1 MSRIRSIDTM
11 RVIAIVAVIAIH
23 TNAFTAPPAQMGVA
37 LDVATV
43 INQLARFAVPF
54 FFIMS
59 GYFWAQKVT
68 QPHAVVKPTR
78 DMVKRA
84 LLIFIVWSL
93 VYLVETRLVE
103 SFANGPSG
111 ALDQILLNVKKALS
125 NPINTGLQGT
135 KAHLWFL
142 PSLIMSVIIS
152 ALLIRLHCER
162 LLMVLAVVFYLV
174 ALAGTPYSDTPLGFR
189 IHFNFRNG
197 PFISLL
203 FFVTGYF
210 MRRYTPGAH
219 WLRSGIL
226 LACAGIALH
235 FTELSLL
242 HARWGTPM
250 AQDFVL
256 GTYPFGVGMAMIALS
271 NPRYLNFTPA
281 AAVGPLVLG
290 IYASH
295 YIFVDLLRP
304 IDQQFAGNWAWSIVH
319 IAAVFLLSY
328 LLVRMLAMFSATR
341 KIVS

>member
-11 RVIAIVAVIAIH
+11 RVIAIIAVIAIH
-23 TNAFTAPPAQMGVA
+23 TNPFTDQPDRIGASFD
-37 LDVATV
+37 LATV
-43 INQLARFAVPF
+43 VNQLARFAVPF

-68 QPHAVVKPTR
+68 EPRAVYKPTLN
-78 DMVKRA
+78 MVKRA
-84 LLIFIVWSL
+84 ALIFFVWSS
-93 VYLVETRLVE
+93 VYLLETRLIE
-103 SFANGPSG
+103 SFASG
-111 ALDQILLNVKKALS
+111 APGPLDQILLNIKKALS
-125 NPINTGLQGT
+125 NLFNTALGGT

-142 PSLIMSVIIS
+142 PSLMFSVVIS
-152 ALLIRLHCER
+152 AVLVRLKCER
-162 LLMVLAVVFYLV
+162 LLMVVAVVFYFV

-210 MRRYTPGAH
+210 MRRYTPGEH
-219 WLRSGIL
+219 WLRSGLL
-226 LACAGIALH
+226 LAGAGIALN
-235 FTELSLL
+235 FIELWVLN
-242 HARWGTPM
+242 ARWGTPM

-304 IDQQFAGNWAWSIVH
+304 IDKQFAGNWLWSLVY

-328 LLVRMLAMFSATR
+328 LLVRVLAMFSVTR
-341 KIVS
+341 KIVT